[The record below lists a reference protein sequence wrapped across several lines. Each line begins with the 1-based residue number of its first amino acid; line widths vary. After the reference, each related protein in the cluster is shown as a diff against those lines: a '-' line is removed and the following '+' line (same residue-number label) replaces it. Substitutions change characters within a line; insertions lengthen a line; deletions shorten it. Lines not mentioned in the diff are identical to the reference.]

1 MSNRFFLN
9 ALFSKGA
16 NLLLEGQEFHHFAH
30 VMRGKVGETIEIV
43 NGKNQLAEARVE
55 KLSKHTADLK
65 VLSVEEVSS
74 KSKLVLAQALFRP
87 ARLEWLIEKAVE
99 LGVSE
104 IWLFPAARSEK
115 KNLSDTQLVRLEQ
128 IAISAMK
135 QCKRLDLP
143 KIVLYPSLHEVP
155 AQDTLLF
162 GDLRTSSKPPP
173 ASQPLTLFIGPEGG
187 FTDEEI
193 HYLEQKGALGIH
205 LHQNVLRAETAAIVA
220 LSLCQF

>member
-1 MSNRFFLN
+1 MSNRFFLD
-9 ALFSKGA
+9 APFFEGA
-16 NLLLEGQEFHHFAH
+16 NLSLEGQEFHHFAH
-30 VMRGKVGETIEIV
+30 VMRGKAGETVEIV

-55 KLSKHTADLK
+55 KLSKHAANLK
-65 VLSVEEVSS
+65 ILAVEEVSS

-115 KNLSDTQLVRLEQ
+115 KDLSNTQLARLEQ

-143 KIVLYPSLHEVP
+143 KIVLYPSLQKIP
-155 AQDTLLF
+155 TQGTLLF
-162 GDLRTSSKPPP
+162 GDLRTGAKPPQT
-173 ASQPLTLFIGPEGG
+173 SQPLTLFIGPEGG
-187 FTDEEI
+187 FTSDEI
-193 HYLEQKGALGIH
+193 HYLEQKGAHGVH

-220 LSLCQF
+220 LSLCQM